1 MLLISAGATG
11 GDYAVSVVRQ
21 TMHMRS
27 AFTATVVCGH
37 NDELRKRIEA
47 LVASAGDRY
56 RVLGF
61 TTEMP
66 QLLQRADLFVGKP
79 GGLSASE
86 CMAASL
92 PMVLV
97 NPIPGQEVRNGDYL
111 MEQGAA
117 VRCNAAATIGWKID
131 EVLREPGRLQ
141 RMQAAA
147 RRTGRPDAAADV
159 MSSLLGGP
167 SRPLV
172 VTRAAQRTVLAA
184 SEQRF
189 VATDLTGP
197 SSLLR
202 LVDRASGST
211 VALLQA
217 EELADLQKRYATP
230 NGDLVLR
237 PGKASLLLHWEE
249 RRLLRAMLR
258 GDDALPVS
266 VEGPPAPFRDLPR

>member
-1 MLLISAGATG
+1 
-11 GDYAVSVVRQ
+11 
-21 TMHMRS
+21 
-27 AFTATVVCGH
+27 
-37 NDELRKRIEA
+37 
-47 LVASAGDRY
+47 
-56 RVLGF
+56 
-61 TTEMP
+61 
-66 QLLQRADLFVGKP
+66 
-79 GGLSASE
+79 
-86 CMAASL
+86 
-92 PMVLV
+92 
-97 NPIPGQEVRNGDYL
+97 
-111 MEQGAA
+111 
-117 VRCNAAATIGWKID
+117 
-131 EVLREPGRLQ
+131 
-141 RMQAAA
+141 
-147 RRTGRPDAAADV
+147 